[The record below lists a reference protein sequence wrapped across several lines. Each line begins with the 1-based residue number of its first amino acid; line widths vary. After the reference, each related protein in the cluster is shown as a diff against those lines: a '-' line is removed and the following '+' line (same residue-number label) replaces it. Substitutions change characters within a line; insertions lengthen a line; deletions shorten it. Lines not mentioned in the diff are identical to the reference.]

1 MLCVYVCAHVCVLGK
16 RKELDTGD
24 TTPRSQ
30 FLYVNSIKSTG
41 LILTSSSF
49 DYIDRLSKFNF
60 KTS

>member
-16 RKELDTGD
+16 RKESWRQEI
-24 TTPRSQ
+24 PHQEVNS
-30 FLYVNSIKSTG
+30 YVNSIKSTG

-49 DYIDRLSKFNF
+49 DYIDRLSKFNC